1 MVEQLGHDR
10 PCTTKTTPLPGSE
23 DGAYMSPGAR
33 LRARDQHLRT
43 QQLICECELIERDTL
58 EATMRA
64 RGTRDLDDIRRNLR
78 LGMGPCQGGF
88 CIYRATGILHG
99 LDRLDAEQANHTLRS
114 FLEERWKG
122 VWPILHGDQLRQAR
136 LDDWI
141 FQGVLDVEHLPGDAR
156 ADVAA
161 TAGGLRPGSAERDLQ
176 PTPATGS
183 AHETGGEAA

>member
-1 MVEQLGHDR
+1 DDKKAGEGGSTRDVSRGTALLDHGERDGVGRFITITGGKLTTCRLMAEEAVDAMVEQLGHDR

-33 LRARDQHLRT
+33 LRERDQHLRT

-64 RGTRDLDDIRRNLR
+64 RGTRDLDDICRNLR

-99 LDRLDAEQANHTLRS
+99 LDRLDAEQA
-114 FLEERWKG
+114 
-122 VWPILHGDQLRQAR
+122 
-136 LDDWI
+136 
-141 FQGVLDVEHLPGDAR
+141 
-156 ADVAA
+156 
-161 TAGGLRPGSAERDLQ
+161 
-176 PTPATGS
+176 
-183 AHETGGEAA
+183 